1 MADIYT
7 ILEQALEDKVPLG
20 TGSFGN
26 VYKAT
31 WSRQSV
37 AVKYFNQRPI
47 GDDQNSKREI
57 EVLTHLEALQH
68 PNIIRIYGMGVSGP
82 QMFMVMELA
91 PFALDH
97 ILHKCKD
104 EYDYSIDHVIS
115 WSLQLAKA
123 LECCHQNGVIH
134 RDIKPSN
141 ILLFDNGVNLKI
153 CDFGTAKKLEAT
165 FAHTFIGTP
174 YYLAPEIISGVKY
187 CSITQMF
194 EIFHYSRWR
203 SYIHM

>member
-134 RDIKPSN
+134 RDIKPS
-141 ILLFDNGVNLKI
+141 K
-153 CDFGTAKKLEAT
+153 
-165 FAHTFIGTP
+165 
-174 YYLAPEIISGVKY
+174 
-187 CSITQMF
+187 
-194 EIFHYSRWR
+194 
-203 SYIHM
+203 